1 MISTLV
7 PHPVDALALAHQRGD
22 VLRAEAAAERL
33 LGASPARR
41 SVAAS
46 LRWFADRLDPA
57 AAATPRLGLN
67 R

>member
-1 MISTLV
+1 MIATFI
-7 PHPVDALALAHQRGD
+7 PHPADALELAHQRGER
-22 VLRAEAAAERL
+22 LRAEAAAERL

-57 AAATPRLGLN
+57 AAAAPQLGLN